1 LRTLPQMAPASQK
14 SNTRGVLQSPKLCFI
29 GLMVAGTPGRM
40 VVSTYRYGSSVE
52 SAATSMLVMRSG
64 NFLEALNKEGISA
77 GIVIFNLICITL
89 SILSSKVGMRKFSS
103 RIILSVFTVFI
114 TIFSAAEGLAENKL
128 EEAKK
133 IELLLA
139 GIGTMENVV
148 FIRNGKEYSA
158 NKGGGL

>member
-1 LRTLPQMAPASQK
+1 MKT
-14 SNTRGVLQSPKLCFI
+14 N
-29 GLMVAGTPGRM
+29 
-40 VVSTYRYGSSVE
+40 
-52 SAATSMLVMRSG
+52 
-64 NFLEALNKEGISA
+64 
-77 GIVIFNLICITL
+77 
-89 SILSSKVGMRKFSS
+89 

-114 TIFSAAEGLAENKL
+114 TIFSAGEELAENKL

-158 NKGGGL
+158 NKGGGYD

>member
-1 LRTLPQMAPASQK
+1 
-14 SNTRGVLQSPKLCFI
+14 
-29 GLMVAGTPGRM
+29 
-40 VVSTYRYGSSVE
+40 
-52 SAATSMLVMRSG
+52 MLVMRSG